1 MPKSVAPGPRT
12 PSGPR
17 RFTFLLMPEFSM
29 IAFTS
34 AIEPLRVANRMSG
47 QLLYHWRTASLT
59 GAAVTAS
66 NGVAVQVDGP
76 AAAGNEDA
84 LVICAGL
91 NPARYDS
98 PALGAALRRALRGGA
113 VLGAVCTGSVLL
125 ARARLLD
132 GYRCTIHWEDLD
144 SFAENFPQLD
154 VSRRLFEVDR
164 DRFTC
169 SGGTAPLDLMM
180 HFIARDCGR
189 DLAVTVAEQMLHP
202 HTREGAAPQRLSL
215 PERTGV
221 HHAGLLAALEAMEAN
236 LEVPLTPAE
245 VAAHAGLSLRQL
257 ERLFHQHLHA
267 TPARHYLTLRLTR
280 ARHLARQTAL
290 PLLQIAVA
298 TGFASA
304 AHFARAYR
312 QHFGLPPSADRQG
325 H

>member
-1 MPKSVAPGPRT
+1 MPISADRPR
-12 PSGPR
+12 SGPR
-17 RFTFLLMPEFSM
+17 RIAFLLVPEFSM

-34 AIEPLRVANRMSG
+34 AIEPIRVANRMSG
-47 QLLYHWRTASLT
+47 KQLYEWRTVSLT

-66 NGVAVQVDGP
+66 NGVSVQVDGH
-76 AAAGNEDA
+76 AASGTEDA
-84 LVICAGL
+84 LVVCAGL

-98 PALGAALRRALRGGA
+98 PGLAAALRRAWRGGA
-113 VLGAVCTGSVLL
+113 MLGAVCTGSVLL

-144 SFAENFPQLD
+144 SFVENFPQLD

-169 SGGTAPLDLMM
+169 SGGTAPLDLMI
-180 HFIARDCGR
+180 HFIARDFGR
-189 DLAVTVAEQMLHP
+189 SLATTVAEQMLHP
-202 HTREGAAPQRLSL
+202 HTREGAEPQRLSL
-215 PERTGV
+215 PERTGL
-221 HHAGLLAALEAMEAN
+221 HHGGMLAALAAMEAN
-236 LEVPLTPAE
+236 LENPLPPARI
-245 VAAHAGLSLRQL
+245 AANSGLSLRQL
-257 ERLFHQHLHA
+257 ERLFHQHLGT

-280 ARHLARQTAL
+280 ARQLARQTAL

-312 QHFGLPPSADRQG
+312 QHFGLPPSADRQVG
-325 H
+325 